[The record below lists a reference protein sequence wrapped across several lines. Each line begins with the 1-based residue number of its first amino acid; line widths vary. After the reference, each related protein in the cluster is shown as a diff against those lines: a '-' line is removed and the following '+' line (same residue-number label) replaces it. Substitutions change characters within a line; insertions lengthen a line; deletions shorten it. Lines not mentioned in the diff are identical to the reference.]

1 MNLSYQLLRRAV
13 GILGIALPILL
24 IIGHG
29 KIERA
34 ISFYYYTNM
43 STVLTGILITFGLVL
58 FTYRGGKVPG
68 EKISENQLT
77 NVAGFFALI
86 VALVPTQYGCPIKAI
101 FYVHNDPFRG
111 WIHNGSALAF
121 LLLMGIV
128 VITKFAKA
136 PYYSVLYK
144 VLGWCV
150 IGGVVFTVLAFIY
163 RTTHQDVEL
172 FKGSVVLGQTIAL
185 WAFGAAWLRRGVPAK

>member
-1 MNLSYQLLRRAV
+1 MNQMNLSYQLLRRAV

-86 VALVPTQYGCPIKAI
+86 VALVPT
-101 FYVHNDPFRG
+101 
-111 WIHNGSALAF
+111 
-121 LLLMGIV
+121 
-128 VITKFAKA
+128 
-136 PYYSVLYK
+136 
-144 VLGWCV
+144 
-150 IGGVVFTVLAFIY
+150 
-163 RTTHQDVEL
+163 HQGL
-172 FKGSVVLGQTIAL
+172 
-185 WAFGAAWLRRGVPAK
+185 